1 MCFAPRFVALRG
13 LTGAVLAVTAAGAF
27 AQQPAPAKGPVPD
40 NQPAPIVMIVPIE
53 LSDPALKAGC
63 WAQLY
68 DERNFTGDMVTLVGP
83 MQVDTTDKA
92 GGKQLRRKIDS
103 LVTGPKAMLNVYEEK
118 WFKNKSVTFGP
129 NSKEPGLIK
138 KLGFTGSIQSLKI
151 ACMP

>member
-1 MCFAPRFVALRG
+1 MRFIPVFRLAA
-13 LTGAVLAVTAAGAF
+13 AVLATSAACAF
-27 AQQPAPAKGPVPD
+27 AQTNAPKGAPAPD
-40 NQPAPIVMIVPIE
+40 NQPAPVVMLVPVE
-53 LSDPALKAGC
+53 LSEPALKAGC

-68 DERNFTGDMVTLVGP
+68 DERNFQGDMLTLVGP

-92 GGKQLRRKIDS
+92 GGRQLRRKIDS
-103 LVTGPKAMLNVYEEK
+103 IVTGPKAMVNVYEEK